1 MKHSRMLLRVLIA
14 NIVFRAVRC
23 TKAKGA
29 GCRHLQK
36 AKAEGAA
43 VFYTSAGL
51 TEMKPLVDG
60 FSKKFP
66 FIKVEL
72 YRAISEKLLN
82 KILTE
87 ERAQTHRFDVVLTNT
102 LELEDLIARGLIGKY
117 KSRERNGIQ
126 TKTWIKM
133 GIGPTSNRAITC
145 SVITQTWCRP
155 ARCQR
160 IGLIS

>member
-1 MKHSRMLLRVLIA
+1 MSLPSIPTRSGKTKHSRMLLRVLIA
-14 NIVFRAVRC
+14 TLFFVQFGAQRLRAQDAD
-23 TKAKGA
+23 T
-29 GCRHLQK
+29 LQK

-87 ERAQTHRFDVVLTNT
+87 ERAQTRSEEHTS
-102 LELEDLIARGLIGKY
+102 ELQ
-117 KSRERNGIQ
+117 S
-126 TKTWIKM
+126 
-133 GIGPTSNRAITC
+133 P
-145 SVITQTWCRP
+145 
-155 ARCQR
+155 
-160 IGLIS
+160 